1 MTREE
6 KTKLIDQLAE
16 TLSSN
21 EVVYLADVS
30 GLNAEST
37 SKLRRMCFT
46 RNIGISVVK
55 NTLLKKAME
64 RLDTSKYEPLFEV
77 LHGNTSILTSQVGN
91 VPARLIKEFRE
102 KSDKPILK
110 GAWVQEAIFIGDN
123 QLENLTKLK
132 SKEELLGDIVGLLQS
147 PARNVVSALLSGKST
162 LGGLVKT
169 LQDRAA

>member
-16 TLSSN
+16 KLSSN

-37 SKLRRMCFT
+37 SKLRRMCFS
-46 RNIGISVVK
+46 RNIGIEVVK
-55 NTLLKKAME
+55 NTLLRKAME
-64 RLDTSKYEPLFEV
+64 QVSAEKYEPLFEV
-77 LHGNTSILTSQVGN
+77 LKGNTSILTSSVGN
-91 VPARLIKEFRE
+91 VPARLIKDFRE
-102 KSDKPILK
+102 KSDKPYLK

-132 SKEELLGDIVGLLQS
+132 SKDELIGDIVALLQS
-147 PARNVVSALLSGKST
+147 PAKNVLSALQSGKST
-162 LGGLVKT
+162 LGGIVKT
-169 LQDRAA
+169 LQDRAE